1 MTFSTEIKIDQK
13 GRGRQTFSKRKW
25 ANNRVRIQNS
35 KYMSLKK
42 RLRVVK
48 PYKEFQVR
56 ENSKTITL
64 QQNTEECEARKK
76 RSIKKGQYILGE
88 GKELRKET

>member
-48 PYKEFQVR
+48 PYKEFQVEKNR
-56 ENSKTITL
+56 KLGRDHLMGTENIP
-64 QQNTEECEARKK
+64 
-76 RSIKKGQYILGE
+76 GQG
-88 GKELRKET
+88 RAACW